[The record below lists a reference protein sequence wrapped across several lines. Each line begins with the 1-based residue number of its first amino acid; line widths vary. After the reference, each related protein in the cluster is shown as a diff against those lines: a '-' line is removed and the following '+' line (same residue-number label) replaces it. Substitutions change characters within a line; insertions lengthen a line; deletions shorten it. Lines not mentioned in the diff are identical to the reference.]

1 MTIIGQSFPDTDV
14 LIRHVDAHL
23 ALLRLGRSDGE
34 LALAERLAACLR
46 ELIVSTTG
54 ASAADRARVRAA
66 IRYFVLR
73 HDGRGN
79 RQPIRLLS
87 VAQRVINETA
97 LHLGRADLVV
107 PADLPVAQP
116 LKPAV

>member
-1 MTIIGQSFPDTDV
+1 MVERGFQHDTDV

-23 ALLRLGRSDGE
+23 ALLRLGFGGGE

-46 ELIVSTTG
+46 ELIVSTTE

-66 IRYFVLR
+66 IHYFVLR
-73 HDGRGN
+73 NDGRGK
-79 RQPIRLLS
+79 REPIRPLCA
-87 VAQRVINETA
+87 AQRVINETA

-107 PADLPVAQP
+107 AADLPVAQP